1 MKHLVK
7 QIKKLKEKIDAEAD
21 RRDKWYEGRS
31 TKWQESGKGI
41 DYDENTRRL
50 RDCSFAMD
58 IEMADKYTK
67 MENEI
72 KQENGE

>member
-1 MKHLVK
+1 MKKIVN
-7 QIKKLKEKIDAEAD
+7 QIKTLKAKIDAEAD
-21 RRDKWYEGRS
+21 RRDKWSEGRS

-58 IEMADKYTK
+58 IEVADKYTK

-72 KQENGE
+72 KQENAE